1 MSMLDILNEREK
13 KILIGRFG
21 LDGENKKTLEEI
33 GNKMG
38 FSKERIR
45 QIENIALR
53 KLKEKQQVHHLKE
66 YLN

>member
-1 MSMLDILNEREK
+1 MLDILNEREK

>member
-1 MSMLDILNEREK
+1 MSVLDILNEREK